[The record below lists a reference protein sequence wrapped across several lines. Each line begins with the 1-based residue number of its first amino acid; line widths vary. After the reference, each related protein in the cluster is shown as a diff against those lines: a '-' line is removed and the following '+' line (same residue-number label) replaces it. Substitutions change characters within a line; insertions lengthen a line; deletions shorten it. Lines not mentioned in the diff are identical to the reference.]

1 MNARLVKRTMDVTI
15 ACALLVLLSP
25 VLAVAAVGTLLTGGR
40 PILFR
45 QLRPGLHGVPFTLRK
60 FRSMRPIRPGEGFWD
75 TDEVR
80 LTAFGRLLRRTS
92 LDELPQLFQVVS
104 GEMSLVG
111 PRPLLMEYLPH
122 YSPWH
127 ARRHEVRPGI
137 TGLAQVNG
145 RSALTLGQTLDL
157 DVEYV
162 TRWSPLL
169 DLKILVRTLATP
181 FRPGY
186 IPGRTVADRDDVQ
199 LMRPPLERV
208 E

>member
-1 MNARLVKRTMDVTI
+1 MNPRHVKRAMDVFL
-15 ACALLVLLSP
+15 ACVLLLLLAP
-25 VLAVAAVGTLLTGGR
+25 VLAVAALGTLLTLGR

-45 QLRPGLHGVPFTLRK
+45 QLRPGLNGVPFTLRK
-60 FRSMRPIRPGEGFWD
+60 FRSMRPTRPGEGLWD

-92 LDELPQLFQVVS
+92 LDELPQLFQVVT

-111 PRPLLMEYLPH
+111 PRPLLMRYLPH

-137 TGLAQVNG
+137 TGLAQVSG
-145 RSALTLGQTLDL
+145 RGALTFGQTLDL

-162 TRWSPLL
+162 TNWSLLL

-186 IPGRTVADRDDVQ
+186 IPGRTVADRDDVH
-199 LMRPPLERV
+199 LTRPLEHA

>member
-1 MNARLVKRTMDVTI
+1 MNAHRVKRTTDVVL
-15 ACALLVLLSP
+15 ACALLVLLAP
-25 VLAVAAVGTLLTGGR
+25 VLAFAAVGTLVATGR

-45 QLRPGLHGVPFTLRK
+45 QVRPGLHGVPFTLCK
-60 FRSMRPIRPGEGFWD
+60 FRSMRPTRPGEPFWD
-75 TDEVR
+75 SDELR

-92 LDELPQLFQVVS
+92 IDELPQLFQVVS

-111 PRPLLMEYLPH
+111 PRPLLMEYLPR
-122 YSPWH
+122 YSAWH

-137 TGLAQVNG
+137 TGLAQVSG

-162 TRWSPLL
+162 DTWSPLL
-169 DLKILVRTLATP
+169 DLKILLRTLAAP

-186 IPGRTVADRDDVQ
+186 IPGLSVHDRDDVR
-199 LMRPPLERV
+199 LMSAPLERV